1 MLILLWIHETS
12 RQFRDRLLSDDIPW
26 FDNEI
31 KLLYEGKLQ
40 MKKDTLPVINEL
52 IFTDLK
58 EKCYKINSDINL
70 LHKRINDELDSYN
83 TASRS
88 GQMKLVF
95 FTDAINHFCRI
106 ARILSLARGNALL
119 IGLGGSGRQSLTKLV
134 VFALKQEMNTLQI
147 AKGYGVE
154 LFLKDI
160 GKILKKSGGI
170 NEGGGV
176 GDNKKQAF
184 LFSDTQI
191 LQESF
196 LEDINNILNNG
207 EVPNL
212 FKDDEMAVIFNTL
225 KDKAKE
231 AKYAETKDGVYQY
244 FVATVRDS
252 LHIVLSFSPVGS
264 SFRNRCIQFPS
275 IINCCTIDWFNVWPD
290 NALKSVAERYLKTI
304 GETLRGQPANTIK
317 PLEGR
322 VITQLSIIFVEIQKK
337 ALELST
343 RFQNELRRY
352 YYITPTSYLE
362 FIKLFIDIYNEKIKI
377 IPTQIQ
383 NYKLGIRKLN
393 EANEIVKQLKE
404 DLIILEPQQIEG
416 KKNVEEMIVVLEDKK
431 KIVGAEREK
440 IQGEKD
446 EVDKQRSVILKIKEE
461 CDAEMATAKP
471 KLDAAKDAL
480 SKLKEDDLFQL
491 RSFLKPSQNILN
503 LAKNICFVF
512 DCKGTEYSDF
522 KILINDVKRFKE
534 NCQNEAM
541 MVKKL
546 NDPRKLKELG
556 NLFELIK
563 EIDFLKVSMAADGL
577 KTYVGALL
585 EYVKVYRQVKPK
597 MDQQEKATKEL
608 MAVEEKL
615 EEKSKFLNEKEA
627 ELKTLQK
634 EYDQA
639 VKKLNDLAYSIKM
652 INIKMVRAGK
662 LVDGLK
668 DEGVRWKEKIIEL
681 SKEAKN
687 LLANV
692 IISSTVVSY
701 FGPFTMEYRKEFLDA
716 TKEYVIKAGVH
727 YSASEE
733 EAE

>member
-1 MLILLWIHETS
+1 
-12 RQFRDRLLSDDIPW
+12 
-26 FDNEI
+26 
-31 KLLYEGKLQ
+31 
-40 MKKDTLPVINEL
+40 
-52 IFTDLK
+52 
-58 EKCYKINSDINL
+58 
-70 LHKRINDELDSYN
+70 
-83 TASRS
+83 
-88 GQMKLVF
+88 
-95 FTDAINHFCRI
+95 
-106 ARILSLARGNALL
+106 
-119 IGLGGSGRQSLTKLV
+119 
-134 VFALKQEMNTLQI
+134 
-147 AKGYGVE
+147 
-154 LFLKDI
+154 
-160 GKILKKSGGI
+160 
-170 NEGGGV
+170 
-176 GDNKKQAF
+176 
-184 LFSDTQI
+184 
-191 LQESF
+191 
-196 LEDINNILNNG
+196 
-207 EVPNL
+207 
-212 FKDDEMAVIFNTL
+212 
-225 KDKAKE
+225 
-231 AKYAETKDGVYQY
+231 
-244 FVATVRDS
+244 
-252 LHIVLSFSPVGS
+252 
-264 SFRNRCIQFPS
+264 
-275 IINCCTIDWFNVWPD
+275 
-290 NALKSVAERYLKTI
+290 
-304 GETLRGQPANTIK
+304 
-317 PLEGR
+317 
-322 VITQLSIIFVEIQKK
+322 
-337 ALELST
+337 
-343 RFQNELRRY
+343 
-352 YYITPTSYLE
+352 
-362 FIKLFIDIYNEKIKI
+362 
-377 IPTQIQ
+377 
-383 NYKLGIRKLN
+383 
-393 EANEIVKQLKE
+393 
-404 DLIILEPQQIEG
+404 
-416 KKNVEEMIVVLEDKK
+416 MIVVLEDKK

-652 INIKMVRAGK
+652 INIKNKRRM
-662 LVDGLK
+662 
-668 DEGVRWKEKIIEL
+668 
-681 SKEAKN
+681 
-687 LLANV
+687 
-692 IISSTVVSY
+692 
-701 FGPFTMEYRKEFLDA
+701 
-716 TKEYVIKAGVH
+716 
-727 YSASEE
+727 
-733 EAE
+733 